1 MRVLSPVWCLG
12 EGSQSS
18 KKEAKRRQGRGFT
31 GAMITNM
38 VSAAPARGAQ
48 ASGWWPASA
57 QLSNYLTSNSFYPGP
72 SEALGWAGLG
82 WAGLGVTNISI
93 VCPLHSSARRNISN
107 QQPASRVI
115 QKFLS
120 QLIFIFHDNK

>member
-1 MRVLSPVWCLG
+1 
-12 EGSQSS
+12 
-18 KKEAKRRQGRGFT
+18 
-31 GAMITNM
+31 MITNM

-57 QLSNYLTSNSFYPGP
+57 QLSNYLTSNLFYPGP
-72 SEALGWAGLG
+72 SEALG

>member
-1 MRVLSPVWCLG
+1 MPPLPLVLSPVAG
-12 EGSQSS
+12 GQ
-18 KKEAKRRQGRGFT
+18 
-31 GAMITNM
+31 
-38 VSAAPARGAQ
+38 P
-48 ASGWWPASA
+48 
-57 QLSNYLTSNSFYPGP
+57 QLSNYLTSNLFYPGP

-82 WAGLGVTNISI
+82 WLGVTNISI

-107 QQPASRVI
+107 QQPASRSRVI